1 MPINRLTKKTPR
13 GKGPPP
19 STSSEDPQSQT
30 INEEMKQQES
40 ELAAKEIYDMWEAEE
55 VGGTRWSG
63 GDEDKRYAD

>member
-1 MPINRLTKKTPR
+1 MPINRLNKNTPR

-19 STSSEDPQSQT
+19 STSLQDKASQAT
-30 INEEMKQQES
+30 SLEEQQKES
-40 ELAAKEIYDMWEAEE
+40 DLAANEIYEMWEAEE